1 MLHLNISMANAKNV
15 MSQLTHT
22 PEVTSAEPLPELSV
36 EVVEN
41 ELLSLAPN
49 TQSIAAAAAA
59 GVGVEDDP
67 VMQCAT
73 NALFVLSKLGKISI
87 KAKGLYIPNA
97 VSIANIITENF
108 LKTDRVRHVKH
119 EIKFVRP

>member
-1 MLHLNISMANAKNV
+1 M
-15 MSQLTHT
+15 
-22 PEVTSAEPLPELSV
+22 
-36 EVVEN
+36 EN
-41 ELLSLAPN
+41 QEIRQNGSEFF
-49 TQSIAAAAAA
+49 
-59 GVGVEDDP
+59 VEDDP

-108 LKTDRVRHVKH
+108 LKNNSKVDIINLDSKISDKDGKMISNI
-119 EIKFVRP
+119 EIILLKD